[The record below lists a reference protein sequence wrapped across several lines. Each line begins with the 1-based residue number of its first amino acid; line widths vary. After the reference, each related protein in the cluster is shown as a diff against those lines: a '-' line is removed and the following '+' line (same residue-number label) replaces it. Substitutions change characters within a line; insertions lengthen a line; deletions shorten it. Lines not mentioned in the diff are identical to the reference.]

1 MDILTDFIKKFK
13 LEITHIHPN
22 NYSQLDKDGN
32 PEIIEMSFEKN
43 PQILGDEKIFPNTL
57 DMKNWKRGP
66 DIEINFYE

>member
-22 NYSQLDKDGN
+22 NYSELDKDGN

-43 PQILGDEKIFPNTL
+43 PQILG
-57 DMKNWKRGP
+57 
-66 DIEINFYE
+66 YELSLIHI